1 MLHGIVKGLLTI
13 SVVFG
18 VFTQCITAPTKDD
31 VLKIFARTIAAIWL
45 IMAWYYFLRQEDTYD
60 IISCY

>member
-1 MLHGIVKGLLTI
+1 MLHDIAKCLLTI

-31 VLKIFARTIAAIWL
+31 VLKVYAHTIAAILL
-45 IMAWYYFLRQEDTYD
+45 IMAWYYLLR
-60 IISCY
+60 